1 MAGKRKRKGGNE
13 PVKKDVTPEPN
24 DNAVGW
30 RNFFNANYKALRAA
44 EKGLTEKEAT
54 DKLKVQYK
62 GFTDEEK
69 SEWRSYDPNPNP
81 AKKAVQT
88 RGRKPKAADAK
99 GKKVEVDEEEGAP
112 DSEEA
117 SVYGRCSFNR
127 LMRICKNLNLEQK
140 DVIQNAGF
148 GSFIR
153 EDAPYVD
160 TRLVSWLIK
169 HVDPTTSILDL
180 YGRKIHLSAAMF
192 GDVMGVDDGGDP
204 VVTEGDS
211 DTRYLEEILNV
222 VEYTV
227 SLTML
232 EKSLL
237 ECVEADSLF
246 LIKFSLVVIG
256 TVLAPKT
263 GVDITSG
270 YLHSL
275 RVTRD
280 IRHKNWATAGFRY
293 LMNSIFRFRNKATKN
308 VSGCTLFLQLV
319 YLTHVEWNFGYVDR
333 TVLPVDFW
341 GSKQCKSA
349 YKFVKDNG
357 GPNSDK
363 ITLTSNPVIL
373 PNYYSDSEGR
383 KSSDHFVS
391 SINELKE
398 YISNELKSQ
407 LRSFSLK
414 FMDKG
419 EGVGGIDRELEEDAA
434 AETGKKA
441 ECSQAVEESPLK
453 SPVRSKTNVVGLS
466 DENVVDS
473 VSTPSLSVTKSVED
487 EGAAHKTFDDED
499 FDILEVASFWNKGKA
514 LVKSKKSQSENVP
527 LIEDDFNDKAYEQF
541 IESGRTVVGP
551 FKTKEAIPRNQYG
564 FYKFIFS
571 NTLDPGYVLA
581 KFRKFEVD
589 RRCMAS
595 LRPLREVE
603 GSIID
608 CFSILMNKYERDSRL
623 PDQPRVW
630 YMPTRISQKTL
641 GSFNV
646 KRIAKD
652 REWSKLFYEDN
663 FEKCVKMFVPVLTL
677 EGAPHWFGA
686 EVNMKSKVVS
696 FMDSLHTAMNEKYRV
711 EATKEMLSTLDLL
724 FEENRSKNVTFV
736 DFRIDRKDRGLP
748 QQDNDRDCG
757 VYVMKYMDAVA
768 NEEEVVDE
776 FHPVEA
782 RLEIAARII
791 TDEQNEIRTKVVEDR
806 RAAQGSSFASSST
819 PLRSPSKSPRD
830 PRFSTAKS
838 RNANMF
844 PPSRASPRLQ
854 STKTKISYGE

>member
-1 MAGKRKRKGGNE
+1 MNLEVQGSSYMAGKRKRKGRIE

-24 DNAVGW
+24 DNAVAW

-69 SEWRSYDPNPNP
+69 SKWRSYDPNPTP
-81 AKKAVQT
+81 AKKA
-88 RGRKPKAADAK
+88 
-99 GKKVEVDEEEGAP
+99 
-112 DSEEA
+112 
-117 SVYGRCSFNR
+117 
-127 LMRICKNLNLEQK
+127 
-140 DVIQNAGF
+140 
-148 GSFIR
+148 
-153 EDAPYVD
+153 
-160 TRLVSWLIK
+160 
-169 HVDPTTSILDL
+169 
-180 YGRKIHLSAAMF
+180 
-192 GDVMGVDDGGDP
+192 
-204 VVTEGDS
+204 
-211 DTRYLEEILNV
+211 
-222 VEYTV
+222 
-227 SLTML
+227 
-232 EKSLL
+232 
-237 ECVEADSLF
+237 
-246 LIKFSLVVIG
+246 
-256 TVLAPKT
+256 
-263 GVDITSG
+263 
-270 YLHSL
+270 
-275 RVTRD
+275 
-280 IRHKNWATAGFRY
+280 
-293 LMNSIFRFRNKATKN
+293 
-308 VSGCTLFLQLV
+308 
-319 YLTHVEWNFGYVDR
+319 
-333 TVLPVDFW
+333 
-341 GSKQCKSA
+341 
-349 YKFVKDNG
+349 
-357 GPNSDK
+357 

-398 YISNELKSQ
+398 YFSNELKSQ

-434 AETGKKA
+434 AEVGKKA

-453 SPVRSKTNVVGLS
+453 SPVH
-466 DENVVDS
+466 
-473 VSTPSLSVTKSVED
+473 

-499 FDILEVASFWNKGKA
+499 FDIVEVASFWNKGKA
-514 LVKSKKSQSENVP
+514 LVKSKKTQSENVP
-527 LIEDDFNDKAYEQF
+527 LIEDDFNNKAYEQF

-551 FKTKEAIPRNQYG
+551 FKTKEAIPRNQYE
-564 FYKFIFS
+564 FYKFFFS
-571 NTLDPGYVLA
+571 NTLDPRYVLA

-623 PDQPRVW
+623 ADQPRVW

-641 GSFNV
+641 SSFNV

-663 FEKCVKMFVPVLTL
+663 FQKCVKMFVPVLTL

-696 FMDSLHTAMNEKYRV
+696 FLDSLHTAMHEKYRV
-711 EATKEMLSTLDLL
+711 DATKEMLSTLDLL
-724 FEENRSKNVTFV
+724 FEENRLKNVTFV
-736 DFRIDRKDRGLP
+736 DFGIDRKDRGLP

-757 VYVMKYMDAVA
+757 VYVMKYMEAVA
-768 NEEEVVDE
+768 NEEEVVDQ

-791 TDEQNEIRTKVVEDR
+791 TDEQNEIRCV
-806 RAAQGSSFASSST
+806 
-819 PLRSPSKSPRD
+819 
-830 PRFSTAKS
+830 
-838 RNANMF
+838 
-844 PPSRASPRLQ
+844 
-854 STKTKISYGE
+854 ISVLCSLDLGA

>member
-1 MAGKRKRKGGNE
+1 
-13 PVKKDVTPEPN
+13 
-24 DNAVGW
+24 
-30 RNFFNANYKALRAA
+30 
-44 EKGLTEKEAT
+44 
-54 DKLKVQYK
+54 
-62 GFTDEEK
+62 
-69 SEWRSYDPNPNP
+69 
-81 AKKAVQT
+81 
-88 RGRKPKAADAK
+88 
-99 GKKVEVDEEEGAP
+99 
-112 DSEEA
+112 
-117 SVYGRCSFNR
+117 
-127 LMRICKNLNLEQK
+127 
-140 DVIQNAGF
+140 
-148 GSFIR
+148 
-153 EDAPYVD
+153 
-160 TRLVSWLIK
+160 
-169 HVDPTTSILDL
+169 
-180 YGRKIHLSAAMF
+180 MF

-227 SLTML
+227 SLTGL

-398 YISNELKSQ
+398 YFSNELKSQ

-453 SPVRSKTNVVGLS
+453 SLVRSKTNVVGLS

-499 FDILEVASFWNKGKA
+499 FDIVEVASFWNKGKA
-514 LVKSKKSQSENVP
+514 LIKSKKTQSENVP

-541 IESGRTVVGP
+541 IESGRIVVGP

-630 YMPTRISQKTL
+630 YMPTRIS
-641 GSFNV
+641 V
-646 KRIAKD
+646 IALLYN
-652 REWSKLFYEDN
+652 LF
-663 FEKCVKMFVPVLTL
+663 
-677 EGAPHWFGA
+677 
-686 EVNMKSKVVS
+686 
-696 FMDSLHTAMNEKYRV
+696 
-711 EATKEMLSTLDLL
+711 
-724 FEENRSKNVTFV
+724 
-736 DFRIDRKDRGLP
+736 
-748 QQDNDRDCG
+748 
-757 VYVMKYMDAVA
+757 
-768 NEEEVVDE
+768 
-776 FHPVEA
+776 
-782 RLEIAARII
+782 
-791 TDEQNEIRTKVVEDR
+791 
-806 RAAQGSSFASSST
+806 
-819 PLRSPSKSPRD
+819 
-830 PRFSTAKS
+830 
-838 RNANMF
+838 
-844 PPSRASPRLQ
+844 
-854 STKTKISYGE
+854 

>member
-1 MAGKRKRKGGNE
+1 MQSIDAEVGDRKPRMMVFFGEDGIAIPSSSSSHFVVVIKIILKFGEETAVRSELLYFVFWFSGSVSDLGVQIHLFGHFGSSYMAGKRKWKGGIE
-13 PVKKDVTPEPN
+13 PVKKDVTPESN
-24 DNAVGW
+24 DNAVAW

-69 SEWRSYDPNPNP
+69 SEWRSYDPNPTP

-99 GKKVEVDEEEGAP
+99 GKKI
-112 DSEEA
+112 
-117 SVYGRCSFNR
+117 
-127 LMRICKNLNLEQK
+127 M
-140 DVIQNAGF
+140 
-148 GSFIR
+148 
-153 EDAPYVD
+153 
-160 TRLVSWLIK
+160 
-169 HVDPTTSILDL
+169 
-180 YGRKIHLSAAMF
+180 
-192 GDVMGVDDGGDP
+192 
-204 VVTEGDS
+204 
-211 DTRYLEEILNV
+211 
-222 VEYTV
+222 
-227 SLTML
+227 
-232 EKSLL
+232 
-237 ECVEADSLF
+237 
-246 LIKFSLVVIG
+246 
-256 TVLAPKT
+256 
-263 GVDITSG
+263 
-270 YLHSL
+270 
-275 RVTRD
+275 
-280 IRHKNWATAGFRY
+280 
-293 LMNSIFRFRNKATKN
+293 
-308 VSGCTLFLQLV
+308 
-319 YLTHVEWNFGYVDR
+319 
-333 TVLPVDFW
+333 
-341 GSKQCKSA
+341 
-349 YKFVKDNG
+349 
-357 GPNSDK
+357 
-363 ITLTSNPVIL
+363 LTSNPVIL

-398 YISNELKSQ
+398 YFSNELKSQ

-434 AETGKKA
+434 AEMGKKA

-466 DENVVDS
+466 EENVVES
-473 VSTPSLSVTKSVED
+473 VSTPSLSATKSVED

-499 FDILEVASFWNKGKA
+499 FDIVEVASFWNKGKA
-514 LVKSKKSQSENVP
+514 LVKSKKTQSENVP

-541 IESGRTVVGP
+541 IESGRTVIGP

-564 FYKFIFS
+564 FYKF
-571 NTLDPGYVLA
+571 
-581 KFRKFEVD
+581 
-589 RRCMAS
+589 
-595 LRPLREVE
+595 
-603 GSIID
+603 IID

-663 FEKCVKMFVPVLTL
+663 FQKCVKMFVPVLTL

-696 FMDSLHTAMNEKYRV
+696 FLDSLLTAMHEKYRV
-711 EATKEMLSTLDLL
+711 DATKEMLSTLDLL

-736 DFRIDRKDRGLP
+736 DFEIDRKDRGLP

-757 VYVMKYMDAVA
+757 VYVMKYMEAVA
-768 NEEEVVDE
+768 NEEEVVDQ

-791 TDEQNEIRTKVVEDR
+791 TDEQNKIRTKVT
-806 RAAQGSSFASSST
+806 SS
-819 PLRSPSKSPRD
+819 
-830 PRFSTAKS
+830 
-838 RNANMF
+838 
-844 PPSRASPRLQ
+844 
-854 STKTKISYGE
+854 